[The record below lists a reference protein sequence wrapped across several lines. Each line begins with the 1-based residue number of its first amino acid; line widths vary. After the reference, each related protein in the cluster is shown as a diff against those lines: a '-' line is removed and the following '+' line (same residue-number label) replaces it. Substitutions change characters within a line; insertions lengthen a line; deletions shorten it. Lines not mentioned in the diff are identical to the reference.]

1 MKAAVLVRNGS
12 ADNSFEIRDLEKPS
26 PDEGQVLIK
35 VEAFGLNFAD
45 IMARQGNYQDCPPLP
60 AVIGYDVVGEVVE
73 IGGNVDN
80 VVVGDRVTAM
90 TRFGGYAEYALTDY
104 RACAKIDKNYPAGK
118 ATALTTQ
125 YCTAYY
131 CFEEMMNLYEGDK
144 VLIHAAAGG
153 VGTALVQLAKHKGCE
168 IFGTAGSDKKLA
180 YLKGLGV
187 HHPINYRSQDFEVEV
202 KKIVGDHG
210 LDAVFDPV
218 GGKSVKKGLRLLG
231 SGGRILLFGA
241 SDMTGANIFGKIGT
255 GFGFG
260 FYHPV
265 EFMLSSKA
273 MIGVNMLRIGD
284 DRPLALKRC
293 LENVVRLVEEGV
305 LDPTEAKVF
314 PVEQLGEAHA
324 FLEGRSSMG
333 KVSVTW

>member
-1 MKAAVLVRNGS
+1 MKAVVLVKNAS
-12 ADNSFEIRDLEKPS
+12 AHDSFEIREVEKPKA
-26 PDEGQVLIK
+26 EAGQALIK
-35 VEAFGLNFAD
+35 SEAFGLNFAD

-60 AVIGYDVVGEVVE
+60 AIIGYDVVGEVVE
-73 IGGNVDN
+73 IGAGVDN

-90 TRFGGYAEYALTDY
+90 TRFGGYAEYAITDY
-104 RACAKIDKNYPAGK
+104 RACAKIDKAYPAGK

-131 CFEEMMNLYEGDK
+131 CFEEMMNLHAGDK

-153 VGTALVQLAKHKGCE
+153 VGTALVQLARHKGCE
-168 IFGTAGSDKKLA
+168 IFGTAGSAEKLA
-180 YLKGLGV
+180 YLKEMGV
-187 HHPINYRSQDFEVEV
+187 QHPINYRSQDFEVEV
-202 KKIVGDHG
+202 RKIVGEHG

-218 GGKSVKKGLRLLG
+218 GGKSVKKGLKLLG

-255 GFGFG
+255 GLGFG

-273 MIGVNMLRIGD
+273 MLGVNMLRIGD
-284 DRPLALKRC
+284 DRPMVLKRC
-293 LENVVRLVEEGV
+293 LENVVKLVEQGV

-314 PVEQLGEAHA
+314 PVEELAEAHA

-333 KVSVTW
+333 KVSVKW

>member
-1 MKAAVLVRNGS
+1 MKAAVLVRNGK
-12 ADNSFEIRDLEKPS
+12 ADNSFEIQEIEKPKVG
-26 PDEGQVLIK
+26 PGQLLIK

-60 AVIGYDVVGEVVE
+60 AIIGYDVVGEVTE
-73 IGGNVDN
+73 IGSGVDN
-80 VVVGDRVTAM
+80 VKVGDRVTSM
-90 TRFGGYAEYALTDY
+90 TRFGGYAEYAVADY
-104 RACAKIDKNYPAGK
+104 RACAKINKDYPAEK

-131 CFEEMMNLYEGDK
+131 CFNEQMNLHKGDK

-153 VGTALVQLAKHKGCE
+153 VGTALVQMANDRGCE
-168 IFGTAGSDKKLA
+168 IFVTAGSDSKLV
-180 YLKGLGV
+180 YLKSIGV
-187 HHPINYRSQDFEVEV
+187 DHPINYRTQDFEVEV
-202 KKIVGDHG
+202 RKIVGEAG
-210 LDAVFDPV
+210 VDAVFDPV
-218 GGKSVKKGLRLLG
+218 GGKSVKKGLKLLG

-255 GFGFG
+255 GLGFG

-284 DRPLALKRC
+284 NRPMVLKRC
-293 LENVVRLVEEGV
+293 LENVVRLVEEGI
-305 LDPTEAKVF
+305 LDPTVAKVF
-314 PVEQLGEAHA
+314 KAENLAEAHA
-324 FLEGRSSMG
+324 YLEGRSSMG
-333 KVSVTW
+333 KVSVMW